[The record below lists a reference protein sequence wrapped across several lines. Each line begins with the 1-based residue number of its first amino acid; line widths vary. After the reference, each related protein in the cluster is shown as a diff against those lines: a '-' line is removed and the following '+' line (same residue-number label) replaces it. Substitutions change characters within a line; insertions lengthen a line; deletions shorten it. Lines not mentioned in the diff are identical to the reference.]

1 MLKYEVI
8 PMRVLIVEDEK
19 KMAAL
24 LKEGLEEENHSVS
37 TAFDGRAG
45 LEFAT
50 SSDFDAII
58 LDLMLPGLDGFE
70 VARRLRKRQ
79 NQTPILVLTARD
91 AIADI
96 AKALDLGA
104 DDYLTKPFS
113 FVELLARLRALAR
126 RGSSPRPPLL
136 KVADL
141 ILDPAARRVSRG
153 NCEIHL
159 SPTEYRL
166 LEILMRRAGRVVSR
180 DTIVNAVWGFEQDV
194 EENTLDAF
202 VRLLRSK
209 VDKGFEPKLIQTVRG
224 IGYSVSEEQKS

>member
-1 MLKYEVI
+1 MH
-8 PMRVLIVEDEK
+8 VLIVEDEK
-19 KMAAL
+19 KMAEL
-24 LKEGLEEENHSVS
+24 LKVGLEEENHSVS
-37 TAFDGRAG
+37 IAFDGRAG

-50 SSDFDAII
+50 SSDFDATV

-209 VDKGFEPKLIQTVRG
+209 VDKGFEPKLIQTIRG
-224 IGYSVSEEQKS
+224 IGYSVCEEQKS